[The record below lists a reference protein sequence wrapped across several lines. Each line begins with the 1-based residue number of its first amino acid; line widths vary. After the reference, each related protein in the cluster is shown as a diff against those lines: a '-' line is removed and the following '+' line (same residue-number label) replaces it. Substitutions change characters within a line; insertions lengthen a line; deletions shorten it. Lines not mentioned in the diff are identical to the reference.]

1 MAQPP
6 NPRRRDRRASF
17 TVQFALILLG
27 VGLATAIAGAAVAW
41 YETQTVSSGQMLGS
55 AARSARLAV
64 GVVRLETASVSSTLA
79 CELAPLPRTAGAF
92 QSGKSGLTS
101 LAQSVVEANP
111 GHYLIFTDGSG
122 AILAGATAGVP
133 LSSFQALL
141 KQAFNPIRPC
151 SQGGSFLGMGRTVLG
166 VGLAPVSSSGRT
178 LGYVVAITP
187 VTRAT
192 LSFTSRLL
200 SSQIGGTEVLL
211 ASGGR
216 ADLTGR
222 TGWAPVLADSP
233 IPSVVAQ
240 ALTSRSG
247 AGSVTVGGHAFTVA
261 GQPIRTASHRAL
273 ATVIVS
279 RPSPGLA
286 PSAAQLGIPVA
297 LAVACV
303 LLLGLVVVFLLAE
316 RYLNRPLKRLNEAVQ
331 RLGQDVYAEPVVID
345 GAEEITRLAANF
357 EIMRRRL
364 RHQLVLAVGRSVIA
378 STLTGNAPL
387 EQVLTQVLM
396 NLCRV
401 LEVEMA
407 AILLRSD
414 EQNQPHLLITWGMGN
429 PSLDWSE
436 LERSPGLV
444 GSLLR
449 EPRFVSR
456 SLLSSTERG
465 PLEVDLG
472 LRDCLAEPL
481 AGEGKDLGVLIVAN
495 KQAPYLDE
503 DSALCNAVAVQVVAA
518 VEKSRQLVVT
528 RHEATTDAMTGLYNY
543 RFLIGYLDQQV
554 NVAERADANLSVLM
568 LDLDHFKSVNDSHG
582 HLAGDAVLRAV
593 SNLVVDTIRKSDLA
607 ARYGG
612 EEFVVV
618 MSNTGREEAQLVAE
632 KIRQAVAG
640 LSVELEQGV
649 TVEVTISIG
658 GVSFPEGTRGARN
671 LLDLADRALYQAKR
685 DGRNRVEFL
694 DLAAAVGPGSG
705 G

>member
-41 YETQTVSSGQMLGS
+41 FETQTVSSGQMLGS

-64 GVVRLETASVSSTLA
+64 GVVRLETANVSATLA

-92 QSGKSGLTS
+92 QAGNSGLTS

-122 AILAGATAGVP
+122 SILAGATAGAP
-133 LSSFQALL
+133 LSSFQALV
-141 KQAFNPIRPC
+141 KQAVKARQRC

-178 LGYVVAITP
+178 LGYVVAMTP

-192 LSFTSRLL
+192 LSFASRLL
-200 SSQIGGTEVLL
+200 SSQTGGTEVLL
-211 ASGGR
+211 ASAGR
-216 ADLTGR
+216 ADLSGR
-222 TGWAPVLADSP
+222 TGWARVLADAP
-233 IPSVVAQ
+233 IPSGVAK
-240 ALTSRSG
+240 ALASRSG
-247 AGSVTVGGHAFTVA
+247 AGRVTVGGQAFTVA
-261 GQPIRTASHRAL
+261 GQPIRTASNRAL

-279 RPSPGLA
+279 RPSTSLA

-316 RYLNRPLKRLNEAVQ
+316 RYLNRPLRRLNEAVQ
-331 RLGQDVYAEPVVID
+331 RLGQDVYADPVVID

-387 EQVLTQVLM
+387 DQVLSQVLM

-414 EQNQPHLLITWGMGN
+414 EQSQPNLLITWGMGN
-429 PSLDWSE
+429 QSLEWSE
-436 LERSPGLV
+436 LEQSPGLV

-449 EPRFVSR
+449 EPRFLSR
-456 SLLSSTERG
+456 SVLSSMERG
-465 PLEVDLG
+465 PLERDLG

-495 KQAPYLDE
+495 KHTPYLDE

-554 NVAERADANLSVLM
+554 NVAERADSNLSILM
-568 LDLDHFKSVNDSHG
+568 LDLDHFKSVNDSYG

-618 MSNTGREEAQLVAE
+618 MSNTGSEEAQLVAE

-640 LSVELEQGV
+640 LSVKLDQGV

-694 DLAAAVGPGSG
+694 DLAAAPGPGG
-705 G
+705 GG